1 MLKPESIKILVAE
14 DNYINQKLIN
24 KLLINKGYDVTI
36 VDDGQKVLDEIE
48 KAKYHLVLMDI
59 QMLVM
64 DGYQSTKIIR
74 AKEITNGTYIPII
87 AVTAFAMESDKQKC
101 FEIGMDDYI
110 SKPEIGMDDYISK
123 PFNKDDFYKI
133 IEKHLLIHYG

>member
-1 MLKPESIKILVAE
+1 MLNPESIKILVAE

-36 VDDGQKVLDEIE
+36 VDDGQKVLDELE
-48 KAKYHLVLMDI
+48 KEKYHLILMDI
-59 QMLVM
+59 QMPVM

-110 SKPEIGMDDYISK
+110 SKP
-123 PFNKDDFYKI
+123 FNKDDFYKI

>member
-1 MLKPESIKILVAE
+1 MLNPESIKILVAE

-36 VDDGQKVLDEIE
+36 VDDGQKVLDELE
-48 KAKYHLVLMDI
+48 KDKYHLILMDI
-59 QMLVM
+59 QMPVM

-110 SKPEIGMDDYISK
+110 SKP
-123 PFNKDDFYKI
+123 FNKDDFYKI

>member
-110 SKPEIGMDDYISK
+110 SKP
-123 PFNKDDFYKI
+123 FNKDDFYKI